1 MSVKLR
7 LKKEGMTSMNIGNE
21 RVPVT
26 LLSFEKHVVTQVKN
40 VEKDGYQSVQ
50 IATGKLVKKP
60 SKPAKGHFA
69 ASNSDPLKQIFEYK
83 CDDIADISVGGEIGL
98 DQMDSWKYVDAQAVS
113 TGKGF
118 TGVMKA
124 WNFGGQ
130 RASHGNSLSHRAPG
144 SIGQC
149 QDPGRVFKGKK
160 MARRHGGINC
170 TIQALEVVEI
180 NHDNM
185 TVAVRGSVPGPKGSY
200 VFIKKSIKKSSGD
213 KS

>member
-1 MSVKLR
+1 MDQID
-7 LKKEGMTSMNIGNE
+7 GMEIC
-21 RVPVT
+21 RC
-26 LLSFEKHVVTQVKN
+26 
-40 VEKDGYQSVQ
+40 
-50 IATGKLVKKP
+50 TG
-60 SKPAKGHFA
+60 
-69 ASNSDPLKQIFEYK
+69 
-83 CDDIADISVGGEIGL
+83 
-98 DQMDSWKYVDAQAVS
+98 VS

-160 MARRHGGINC
+160 MARRHGGVNC
-170 TIQALEVVEI
+170 TIQSLQIVGI
-180 NHDNM
+180 DHDNM